1 MVTHINITLHHG
13 GKVSDLRIPVR
24 IEVRKLIKELD
35 NIFGESLERKK
46 YQLHVVNKGL
56 ILDEGKYL
64 SDYPLTTGDIVEI
77 VEVYQ

>member
-35 NIFGESLERKK
+35 NIFGESLDRKK

>member
-24 IEVRKLIKELD
+24 IEVRKLVKELD